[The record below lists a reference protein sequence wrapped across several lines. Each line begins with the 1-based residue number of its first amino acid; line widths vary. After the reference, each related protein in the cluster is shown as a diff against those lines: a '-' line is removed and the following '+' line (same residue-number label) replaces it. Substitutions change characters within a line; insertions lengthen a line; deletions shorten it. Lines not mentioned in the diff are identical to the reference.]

1 MSTEGQIKE
10 ILKEHPTMSY
20 NDIARK
26 IGYSKGTVQ
35 YYFRKLS
42 IKRDRIARQKI
53 NNTDIS
59 IAVWFMD
66 DGTRNNCS
74 YYLHTEG
81 FSMED
86 VKYLQGLLLEKYNI
100 LTSIHMFHEKP
111 VIYVRAGSREIFT
124 SLVSPYICKS
134 MRYKLF
140 E

>member
-1 MSTEGQIKE
+1 
-10 ILKEHPTMSY
+10 
-20 NDIARK
+20 
-26 IGYSKGTVQ
+26 
-35 YYFRKLS
+35 
-42 IKRDRIARQKI
+42 
-53 NNTDIS
+53 
-59 IAVWFMD
+59 
-66 DGTRNNCS
+66 
-74 YYLHTEG
+74 
-81 FSMED
+81 MED

>member
-42 IKRDRIARQKI
+42 IKRDRIAQQKI
-53 NNTDIS
+53 NN
-59 IAVWFMD
+59 
-66 DGTRNNCS
+66 
-74 YYLHTEG
+74 TEG

>member
-26 IGYSKGTVQ
+26 IGYSKGTV
-35 YYFRKLS
+35 
-42 IKRDRIARQKI
+42 
-53 NNTDIS
+53 
-59 IAVWFMD
+59 
-66 DGTRNNCS
+66 
-74 YYLHTEG
+74 
-81 FSMED
+81 
-86 VKYLQGLLLEKYNI
+86 
-100 LTSIHMFHEKP
+100 
-111 VIYVRAGSREIFT
+111 IYVRAGSREIFT